1 MLAYFLALVT
11 AFGLI
16 ETIAGWA
23 CVRQFARTR
32 PALPSTLPPITVL
45 KPLHG
50 DEPLLEAALSSFCAQ
65 DYPAFQIVFGAADPH
80 DPALAVVE
88 RVRERFPDS
97 DVTVVTGPLPAGR
110 NRKVANL
117 LNMEQAARHDIY
129 LLSDSD
135 MHAPPDFLRDLV
147 ATLAQPGTGLVT
159 ALYAGLP
166 GSGSVAAQL
175 GTTQITHSFLPG
187 ALVARALGRA
197 DCLGGTMLL
206 RRETLAHV
214 GGLRVLLDHLADDNV
229 LGRLVQKVGLGVRLA
244 AVVPATTVPEE
255 RLADL
260 VHHELRWART
270 IGALAPAGFAA
281 SVIQFPIAWAL
292 FASVA
297 AGGTAWSL
305 ALFGIAWITR
315 AIAASGIDRALR
327 ARLQKLDFR
336 APIWLLPLRDL
347 MSVAVVVASFLSNR
361 VVWRGAVL
369 HADAGIVARTG
380 ATGSASAEERV

>member
-1 MLAYFLALVT
+1 
-11 AFGLI
+11 
-16 ETIAGWA
+16 
-23 CVRQFARTR
+23 
-32 PALPSTLPPITVL
+32 
-45 KPLHG
+45 
-50 DEPLLEAALSSFCAQ
+50 
-65 DYPAFQIVFGAADPH
+65 
-80 DPALAVVE
+80 
-88 RVRERFPDS
+88 
-97 DVTVVTGPLPAGR
+97 
-110 NRKVANL
+110 
-117 LNMEQAARHDIY
+117 
-129 LLSDSD
+129 
-135 MHAPPDFLRDLV
+135 
-147 ATLAQPGTGLVT
+147 
-159 ALYAGLP
+159 
-166 GSGSVAAQL
+166 
-175 GTTQITHSFLPG
+175 
-187 ALVARALGRA
+187 
-197 DCLGGTMLL
+197 MLL

-229 LGRLVQKVGLGVRLA
+229 LGSLVQKVGLGVRLA
-244 AVVPATTVPEE
+244 GVVPATTVPEE

-327 ARLQKLDFR
+327 ARLPKLDFR

-380 ATGSASAEERV
+380 LPGSVSAEERV